1 MKPSAHLFVHDINV
15 HYKKKQAF
23 VSELSYSFLFWHQ
36 IYESHKFP
44 LNIIKS
50 HEYNELIML
59 MSAHYKRPKLTV
71 LAEMVFVWSI
81 NYCEPSQSD
90 AIGFQWFTQF
100 PGVDHIS

>member
-1 MKPSAHLFVHDINV
+1 MILT
-15 HYKKKQAF
+15 AF
-23 VSELSYSFLFWHQ
+23 S
-36 IYESHKFP
+36 
-44 LNIIKS
+44 LNIINS

-90 AIGFQWFTQF
+90 AIGFQWVYTIHVGGSYVLAQKI
-100 PGVDHIS
+100 GKYHMQV

>member
-1 MKPSAHLFVHDINV
+1 MKPSAHLFVHAINV
-15 HYKKKQAF
+15 HYKKNKLLCQNCPIVFFFDNRFMSLTA
-23 VSELSYSFLFWHQ
+23 
-36 IYESHKFP
+36 FP

-90 AIGFQWFTQF
+90 AIGFQ
-100 PGVDHIS
+100 